1 MKKKKDN
8 DLVTKGFLKSYL
20 TRKLN
25 QFEKRIEERFD
36 FKMEQRFKEFKNDMI
51 VIKDEIVKEIR
62 DMRKRLVSNTFRHA
76 EFISAS
82 LDGSLDPEPSSG

>member
-8 DLVTKGFLKSYL
+8 DLVTKSFLKSYL

-36 FKMEQRFKEFKNDMI
+36 FKMEQRFREFKNDMI
-51 VIKDEIVKEIR
+51 EMKDAIIKEIKD
-62 DMRKRLVSNTFRHA
+62 MREEFNTHLYSHSETAPCHSRLDLES
-76 EFISAS
+76 I
-82 LDGSLDPEPSSG
+82 